1 MGRKFKYLPKII
13 EEDENEMTGAEDN
26 TSAVGEM
33 LKKLLVTNA
42 PMKEYDSWWRM
53 IEEDENEMIEAE
65 AEAQDNTSAVGEKP
79 KKLLVT
85 NTPMKEYERCNP
97 LWGLTNSSPLAS
109 IIMKDYETNNI
120 EVYEERC
127 KYEYQFYRALLS
139 YKNRG
144 KRKKGHNEYS
154 GSTND
159 WKFWQEYKDKV
170 LKFYT
175 ALLLASVDDEDLFK
189 PKDCDN
195 IIQWISTN
203 LLRYWTKKEA
213 PILYRT
219 ILKCWDSFHKDFG
232 MYDGSDVL
240 STDSCKKKLQK
251 ILRYGK
257 DGKYGKYGRYG
268 KDGKEATNL
277 VFEEAFEYIKYSIER
292 EDPPRK
298 KYISRNSVRGI
309 KIEGKWVL
317 I

>member
-1 MGRKFKYLPKII
+1 MDNEFYAQSNVGYLPSII
-13 EEDENEMTGAEDN
+13 EENEKTEAEDII
-26 TSAVGEM
+26 SAAAA
-33 LKKLLVTNA
+33 KLL
-42 PMKEYDSWWRM
+42 KR
-53 IEEDENEMIEAE
+53 
-65 AEAQDNTSAVGEKP
+65 
-79 KKLLVT
+79 LHVT
-85 NTPMKEYERCNP
+85 NTTMREYERCNP
-97 LWGLTNSSPLAS
+97 LWGLTNTSPLART
-109 IIMKDYETNNI
+109 IMRGYENNMK
-120 EVYEERC
+120 EYEMI
-127 KYEYQFYRALLS
+127 KYDYQFHANLLIYHQRS
-139 YKNRG
+139 SK
-144 KRKKGHNEYS
+144 KKGLEEDS
-154 GSTND
+154 SSTDD
-159 WKFWQEYKDKV
+159 WRFWQEFKDKV

-232 MYDGSDVL
+232 MYDGSDIL